1 MQIIENSKVKEKV
14 LIEKLSNGLTV
25 MIIPKKNTNKKSA
38 IYGTKFGSIDNHFI
52 HAIENKE
59 VQIPDGVAH
68 FLEHKM
74 FEQEDGTNSL
84 DTLSALGVEANA
96 YTTNDHT
103 AYLFN
108 GTENF
113 EDALQELMNYVQNP
127 YFTDENV
134 EKEKGIIGQE
144 IRMYDDDPVS
154 KIYLNLLNCLY
165 QENPVKL
172 DIAGTVESIE
182 KINKG
187 ILYDSYN
194 TFYSPSNMVLVIC
207 GDFDEQEILNK
218 IKRAQKDNQNNEK
231 IKRIY
236 PTEKNKINQSR
247 LEEKMNVSNPIFA
260 IGIKDTP
267 VSSTER
273 IKRNLIIEILSILLL
288 GNSSPLYQELYKQG
302 NLAGEVNLE
311 YDFSDE
317 YAYIT
322 ISGQAK
328 DPDNIFDRLKK
339 EISKMKQNG
348 ISQEDYERIKKKVY
362 GSYIIEYNDPAEI
375 VKTFLVDYLH
385 GIHTFDFLE
394 EFSTISKE
402 DVENGLKE
410 VFIEENMAISIIKPK
425 D

>member
-1 MQIIENSKVKEKV
+1 
-14 LIEKLSNGLTV
+14 
-25 MIIPKKNTNKKSA
+25 
-38 IYGTKFGSIDNHFI
+38 
-52 HAIENKE
+52 
-59 VQIPDGVAH
+59 
-68 FLEHKM
+68 
-74 FEQEDGTNSL
+74 
-84 DTLSALGVEANA
+84 
-96 YTTNDHT
+96 
-103 AYLFN
+103 
-108 GTENF
+108 
-113 EDALQELMNYVQNP
+113 
-127 YFTDENV
+127 
-134 EKEKGIIGQE
+134 
-144 IRMYDDDPVS
+144 
-154 KIYLNLLNCLY
+154 
-165 QENPVKL
+165 
-172 DIAGTVESIE
+172 
-182 KINKG
+182 
-187 ILYDSYN
+187 
-194 TFYSPSNMVLVIC
+194 
-207 GDFDEQEILNK
+207 
-218 IKRAQKDNQNNEK
+218 
-231 IKRIY
+231 
-236 PTEKNKINQSR
+236 
-247 LEEKMNVSNPIFA
+247 MNVSNPIFA

-273 IKRNLIIEILSILLL
+273 IKRSLIIEILSILLL

-302 NLAGEVNLE
+302 NLVGEVNLE

-394 EFSTISKE
+394 EFSTISKRRCGK
-402 DVENGLKE
+402 GLKE